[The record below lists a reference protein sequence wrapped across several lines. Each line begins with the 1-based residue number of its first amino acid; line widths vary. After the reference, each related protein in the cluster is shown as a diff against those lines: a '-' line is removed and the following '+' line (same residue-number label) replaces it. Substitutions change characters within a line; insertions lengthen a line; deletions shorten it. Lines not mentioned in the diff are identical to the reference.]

1 MSTFICDKC
10 GCVDNSACGGT
21 YWSSKSG
28 WLDLFEDDYFNT
40 NPVCCACAP
49 DTYGDGSKNSK
60 AGKWHGLFER
70 KHWSEFGDVN
80 KLLELEKAD
89 VGDMVNAT
97 EYFEKRGMIEK
108 VKSNSG
114 KIKYIKVLSETEPE
128 NFESATKKW

>member
-1 MSTFICDKC
+1 M
-10 GCVDNSACGGT
+10 
-21 YWSSKSG
+21 
-28 WLDLFEDDYFNT
+28 
-40 NPVCCACAP
+40 
-49 DTYGDGSKNSK
+49 
-60 AGKWHGLFER
+60 
-70 KHWSEFGDVN
+70 N

-128 NFESATKKW
+128 NFEAATKKW